1 MIDAI
6 GEVRLALRGL
16 RKAPAFALTAVG
28 TLGLAIGASAAI
40 FALVDSILLT
50 PLPYSD
56 PDRLVMLRYALR
68 EEMRA
73 MRAIPSLPATEVA
86 RTSWSPN

>member
-28 TLGLAIGASAAI
+28 TLGLAIGATAAI

-50 PLPYSD
+50 PSSFWNSNPR
-56 PDRLVMLRYALR
+56 PTTTQRMMPR
-68 EEMRA
+68 
-73 MRAIPSLPATEVA
+73 
-86 RTSWSPN
+86 